1 MASDDKKKQAMSLL
15 FGDAPAKPRGVEPRE
30 AEPRSKPS
38 AGPSADPEEAEE
50 APAVDDERGADA
62 GVEEKRRPSERVR
75 AKRSRR
81 EGGASGENRGE
92 ENEHRDPYYEGQG
105 RYRRKDGVRVK
116 KSVYLDPDVWRAVSV
131 AAAVGDDP
139 RGANASEIINTLLRE
154 AGYEG

>member
-38 AGPSADPEEAEE
+38 AGPSADPEDV
-50 APAVDDERGADA
+50 PAVDDEQVADA

-75 AKRSRR
+75 AKRGRR
-81 EGGASGENRGE
+81 EGGASGEDGGE
-92 ENEHRDPYYEGQG
+92 ESEHRDPYYEGQG